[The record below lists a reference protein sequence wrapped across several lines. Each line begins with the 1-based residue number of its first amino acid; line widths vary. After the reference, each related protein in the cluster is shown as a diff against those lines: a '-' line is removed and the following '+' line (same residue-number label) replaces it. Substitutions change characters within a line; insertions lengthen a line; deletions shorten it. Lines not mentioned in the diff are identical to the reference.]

1 MSATIVLPTY
11 NESPNLERLVD
22 RLVALDSVAGVVI
35 VDDDSPD
42 GTGAIADALA
52 ARHRGVVHAVHRE
65 GPRGYSLASRKGI
78 AHAIGLGTDFIVQ
91 MDADGSH
98 DPAHITEML
107 RAAGHADLVIGSR
120 YVRGGTVVNWP
131 LRRRLLSRF
140 ANAYVRGILGLSVRD
155 CTSGFRW
162 WRTSLLERLIARP
175 HLWSDGYAF
184 LVEMLVLAE
193 RERARVIE
201 VPIAFIERQQGLS
214 KMSWRIIAE
223 SAVVPWRLR
232 RTKPS

>member
-1 MSATIVLPTY
+1 
-11 NESPNLERLVD
+11 
-22 RLVALDSVAGVVI
+22 
-35 VDDDSPD
+35 
-42 GTGAIADALA
+42 
-52 ARHRGVVHAVHRE
+52 
-65 GPRGYSLASRKGI
+65 
-78 AHAIGLGTDFIVQ
+78 